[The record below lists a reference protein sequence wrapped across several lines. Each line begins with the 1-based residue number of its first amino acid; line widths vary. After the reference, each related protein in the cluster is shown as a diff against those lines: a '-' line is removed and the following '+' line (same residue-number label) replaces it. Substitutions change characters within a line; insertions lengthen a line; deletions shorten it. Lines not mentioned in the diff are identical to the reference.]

1 MKNKLFYFNVATR
14 SVLRQFLKIELW
26 ADKTVV
32 SSPIVRLQ
40 QMHTTHHEPRAGVHP
55 TSAFHVIEGRKVL
68 FEVRHQSRNP
78 ELIPLGAYFVDFS
91 DDEILR
97 QAREFRKTAFDE
109 PYAADLDDL
118 GCYLTAHLF
127 QGKPND
133 LKERLDQILKDES
146 YPRYLVPHS
155 DGFYV
160 SPPGSGNWLRLLYD
174 DGAALTVGVL
184 AFGINK
190 EDADYSSIRPAT
202 TTEFAGKYVALA
214 PGKRA
219 VKP

>member
-1 MKNKLFYFNVATR
+1 MKNKLFYFNVTTR
-14 SVLRQFLKIELW
+14 SVVRQFLKIELC
-26 ADKTVV
+26 ADMTVV
-32 SSPIVRLQ
+32 SSPIVLLR
-40 QMHTTHHEPRAGVHP
+40 QMHATHHEPQAGVHP
-55 TSAFHVIEGRKVL
+55 TSAFRVREGSNTL
-68 FEVRHQSRNP
+68 FEVRHQSGNP

-91 DDEILR
+91 DDEIVR
-97 QAREFRKTAFDE
+97 QAREFRKTAFE
-109 PYAADLDDL
+109 ETYAADLDDL
-118 GCYLTAHLF
+118 GHYLTAHLF

-133 LKERLDQILKDES
+133 LKERLDQILKDET
-146 YPRYLVPHS
+146 YATYLVPHS

-160 SPPGSGNWLRLLYD
+160 SPPGRGNYLRLLYD

-190 EDADYSSIRPAT
+190 QDVDYSSLRPAT